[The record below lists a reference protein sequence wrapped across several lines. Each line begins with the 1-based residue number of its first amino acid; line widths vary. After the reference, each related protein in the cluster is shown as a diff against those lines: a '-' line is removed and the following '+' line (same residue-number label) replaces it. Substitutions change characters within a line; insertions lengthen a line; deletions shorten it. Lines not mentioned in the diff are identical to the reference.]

1 MKVLHSVLPPFFPL
15 SVGGE
20 GGGEGCKIFNF
31 GKKGG
36 GGVTLFEIL
45 GRVSKKGGVDFFRGC

>member
-15 SVGGE
+15 SVGGK
-20 GGGEGCKIFNF
+20 GGGRAVKFSILA
-31 GKKGG
+31 KRG